1 VALEIK
7 FCGMTRRED
16 VEGAAELGAAY
27 VGVIFAGGP
36 RQLSIE
42 RATHIL
48 DDLPSPPRRVGV
60 FGDQAVDDVV
70 DATTAVGLDVI
81 QLHSGVNAPRIRE
94 LRARFSG
101 EIWPV
106 ARIAGSTLPVDLDD
120 WFELGDAVVLD
131 AAGASGLGGTGRQLP
146 WQALATA
153 VNAMRRGRR
162 LVLAGGLRPANLGA
176 AVAALSPDVLDVSSG
191 VESAPGIKDRD
202 LMRAFRDA
210 VHREGRAA
218 GRVS

>member
-1 VALEIK
+1 
-7 FCGMTRRED
+7 M
-16 VEGAAELGAAY
+16 
-27 VGVIFAGGP
+27 
-36 RQLSIE
+36 
-42 RATHIL
+42 
-48 DDLPSPPRRVGV
+48 

-146 WQALATA
+146 WQSLATA

-162 LVLAGGLRPANLGA
+162 LVRL
-176 AVAALSPDVLDVSSG
+176 
-191 VESAPGIKDRD
+191 
-202 LMRAFRDA
+202 
-210 VHREGRAA
+210 
-218 GRVS
+218 